1 MKTGEH
7 WLNAERIK
15 VYPRVVLLMLGLL
28 CVTWVTMSKHLVDPR
43 GKPLGYDFIAFWA
56 ASRLALAGHALDAY
70 DIRLLVESAKVAVPG
85 TSSVFAWFYPP
96 AFYLVVLPLALMP
109 YLVAYCVFIGTTL
122 AAYVFVLLRV
132 IGRNR
137 AALWCVAA
145 FPGLWSNLLHGQNA
159 FLTAALAGAALLCIE
174 RRPIIA
180 GVFVGLLAIKPHL
193 ALLFPVALLAAR
205 AWPAIASAAATA
217 IAVTAAGTVALGTG
231 TLKAFLASVQQ
242 ARGFVETGAL
252 PWAKMPTVFALARM
266 AGVPVAGAYVVHA
279 IVALGATGVVWH
291 VWRRSADPAL
301 RGASLMTGTFLIS
314 PYVYDYDLAW
324 LAFPIAWLAF
334 AGLRTGWLRGER
346 ETLVAAWVLPMVM
359 ASIANLLSIQIAP
372 LLLIALLGFI
382 VRRAA
387 AGAPADRQARR
398 TTPAS

>member
-1 MKTGEH
+1 MKSGEH
-7 WLNAERIK
+7 WLNAERVK
-15 VYPRVVLLMLGLL
+15 VYPRIVLLMLGIL
-28 CVTWVTMSKHLVDPR
+28 CVTWFSMSKHLVDPK

-85 TSSVFAWFYPP
+85 TSSVLAWFYPP

-109 YLVAYCVFIGTTL
+109 YLLSYCVFIGTTL

-137 AALWCVAA
+137 TALWCVAA

-159 FLTAALAGAALLCIE
+159 FLTAALAGAALLHLE
-174 RRPIIA
+174 RRPIVA

-193 ALLFPVALLAAR
+193 ALLFPVALLAER
-205 AWPAIASAAATA
+205 AWLASAAAAATA
-217 IAVTAAGTVALGTG
+217 IAVTAAGTAALGIG
-231 TLKAFLASVQQ
+231 TLKAFFASVQQ
-242 ARGFVETGAL
+242 ARTFVETGAL

-266 AGVPVAGAYVVHA
+266 AGVPVTGAYVVHA
-279 IVALGATGVVWH
+279 VVALGTTCVVWR

-301 RGASLMTGTFLIS
+301 RGASLMTATFLIS

-324 LAFPIAWLAF
+324 LAFPIAWLAL
-334 AGLRTGWLRGER
+334 AGLRNGWQHRER
-346 ETLVAAWVLPMVM
+346 ETLLAAWVLPMVM
-359 ASIANLLSIQIAP
+359 APIGNLLPIQIGP
-372 LLLIALLGFI
+372 PVLIALLWFI
-382 VRRAA
+382 VRRAE
-387 AGAPADRQARR
+387 AGAPADIDVRR
-398 TTPAS
+398 ATPAS